1 MFKVLVAQ
9 IGFSSWMM
17 LAWGA
22 AAVIPIAIHLLRK
35 RRRVTIRWAAMQ
47 LLQKVIDQQSK
58 RSRIQQLI
66 LLLLRIAALL
76 LFALAIAR
84 PFLQGDGQSNSV
96 LSVRPSK
103 VWIML
108 VDTSYSMGYQSEGSR
123 SVGSQSAGLFVSGQ
137 SRMDRAKQ
145 LLSQLVNESQAGDA
159 FALVVIDDPSRPVIG
174 IPSFDAPSTQA
185 EIQRLSESACGSD
198 LNAALSIANDIA
210 ADCKSNASLPQDIEV
225 VIVSDL
231 GSDAWQSLADRSSST
246 GSTSVDSIT
255 LARLS
260 QLASVRVETIQD
272 VNPTNVAIESVTLLT
287 NRPTTGSILNVDIT
301 VASYGASVKQLP
313 VQLEVDGQVVA
324 SDTVDIDAGSKR
336 QVQLQATI
344 QSSGSSVL
352 SAVIPADNLTIDNRR
367 DVVIEA
373 TQGDRVL
380 IVQKNASSV
389 NPWQIALRAA
399 REQATGQSTGRANG
413 NDSRVRTVSELSWG
427 SLSLKEWDVL
437 LLDDITIA
445 ENQIARITGFV
456 EAGGSVI
463 FTWGSHQSLSQ
474 LQTAN
479 ERLKKL
485 LGFEFR
491 SVSDEADWTID
502 PMGYRSP
509 VVAPFSGFPNAGLLT
524 TPIFRYWQINTLDT
538 NLKIDLGVNSGDP
551 LLVRNRVGLGW
562 VASLLSAPQDGQ
574 NSPANVS
581 WNAIT
586 TWPSFLPLALQLV
599 QTVSDVDSSI
609 CNRQAGQSL
618 SDRLPPFSQA
628 TSVKLQRPDQ
638 KEVSIA
644 AALTDSSDRLSWT
657 YSGTEMRGVYRTL
670 EPKEA
675 QRQFA
680 VNIDPIQSSLKSI
693 DLQAIRPLI
702 QSSLQ
707 TDSEVPRTEMA
718 KSSSNDTLSRAILIT
733 LILVLL
739 SESLL
744 AWSLGK
750 QAQ

>member
-1 MFKVLVAQ
+1 MFTVLVAQ

-108 VDTSYSMGYQSEGSR
+108 VDTSYSMGYQSEGSSSSGFR
-123 SVGSQSAGLFVSGQ
+123 TAGQ

-210 ADCKSNASLPQDIEV
+210 ADCKANASLPQDIEV

-246 GSTSVDSIT
+246 GSTSVDSSS

-260 QLASVRVETIQD
+260 QLASVRVEPIQD
-272 VNPTNVAIESVTLLT
+272 ANPTNVAIEAVTLAT
-287 NRPTTGSILNVDIT
+287 NRPTTGSILSVDIT

-380 IVQKNASSV
+380 IVQKNASIV
-389 NPWQIALRAA
+389 NPWQIALRTA
-399 REQATGQSTGRANG
+399 REQATGQSNAQANG

-502 PMGYRSP
+502 PMEYRSP

-524 TPIFRYWQINTLDT
+524 TPIFRYWQVNALDPDV
-538 NLKIDLGVNSGDP
+538 KVDLSVNSGDP
-551 LLVRNRVGLGW
+551 LLVRNRVESGW

-586 TWPSFLPLALQLV
+586 TWPSFLPVALQLV

-644 AALTDSSDRLSWT
+644 AAQTDSSDRLSWT
-657 YSGTEMRGVYRTL
+657 YSGTELRGVYRTL

-702 QSSLQ
+702 QSSLETSSDAQ
-707 TDSEVPRTEMA
+707 RSEIA
-718 KSSSNDTLSRAILIT
+718 KASSNDSLSRAILIT
-733 LILVLL
+733 LIVVLL

>member
-1 MFKVLVAQ
+1 MFTILIAQ

-58 RSRIQQLI
+58 SSRIQQLI

-84 PFLQGDGQSNSV
+84 PYLQGDGQSNSV

-108 VDTSYSMGYQSEGSR
+108 VDTSYSMGYQSEGSSSGFR
-123 SVGSQSAGLFVSGQ
+123 TAGQ

-145 LLSQLVNESQAGDA
+145 ILSQLVNESQAGDA

-174 IPSFDAPSTQA
+174 IPSFDAASTQA

-198 LNAALSIANDIA
+198 LNAAFAIANDIA
-210 ADCKSNASLPQDIEV
+210 ADCKANASLPQDIEV

-231 GSDAWQSLADRSSST
+231 GSDSWQSLADRTLLS
-246 GSTSVDSIT
+246 GSTSVDSST

-260 QLASVRVETIQD
+260 QLASVRVEPIQEA
-272 VNPTNVAIESVTLLT
+272 NPTNVAIESVTLAT
-287 NRPTTGSILNVDIT
+287 NRPTTGSVLSVDIT
-301 VASYGASVKQLP
+301 VASFGESVKQLP

-352 SAVIPADNLTIDNRR
+352 SAVIPADNLNIDNRR

-380 IVQKNASSV
+380 IVQKNTSKM
-389 NPWQIALRAA
+389 NPWQIALRTA
-399 REQATGQSTGRANG
+399 RDQPNAQSNG
-413 NDSRVRTVSELSWG
+413 TDSRIRTVSELAWS

-445 ENQIARITGFV
+445 ENQLARIAGFV

-474 LQTAN
+474 LQTMD

-491 SVSDEADWTID
+491 SMSDEADWTID
-502 PMGYRSP
+502 PLEYRSP
-509 VVAPFSGFPNAGLLT
+509 IVAPFSGFPNAGLLT
-524 TPIFRYWQINTLDT
+524 TPIFRYWQISTLDKDIKVDL
-538 NLKIDLGVNSGDP
+538 NLNSGDP
-551 LLVRNRVGLGW
+551 LLVRNRIGLGW

-574 NSPANVS
+574 NSPGNVS

-618 SDRLPPFSQA
+618 SDRLPPFSHA

-644 AALTDSSDRLSWT
+644 AAQTDNSDRLSWT
-657 YSGTEMRGVYRTL
+657 YSGTETRGVYRTL

-693 DLQAIRPLI
+693 DLQAIRPLF
-702 QSSLQ
+702 QSSLE
-707 TDSEVPRTEMA
+707 TNSEVQRSEIA
-718 KSSSNDTLSRAILIT
+718 KASSNDTLSRAILIT
-733 LILVLL
+733 LIVVLL
-739 SESLL
+739 GESLL

>member
-344 QSSGSSVL
+344 QSSGSTYMS
-352 SAVIPADNLTIDNRR
+352 
-367 DVVIEA
+367 
-373 TQGDRVL
+373 G
-380 IVQKNASSV
+380 
-389 NPWQIALRAA
+389 
-399 REQATGQSTGRANG
+399 
-413 NDSRVRTVSELSWG
+413 VR
-427 SLSLKEWDVL
+427 
-437 LLDDITIA
+437 
-445 ENQIARITGFV
+445 
-456 EAGGSVI
+456 
-463 FTWGSHQSLSQ
+463 
-474 LQTAN
+474 
-479 ERLKKL
+479 
-485 LGFEFR
+485 
-491 SVSDEADWTID
+491 
-502 PMGYRSP
+502 P
-509 VVAPFSGFPNAGLLT
+509 V
-524 TPIFRYWQINTLDT
+524 
-538 NLKIDLGVNSGDP
+538 
-551 LLVRNRVGLGW
+551 
-562 VASLLSAPQDGQ
+562 
-574 NSPANVS
+574 
-581 WNAIT
+581 
-586 TWPSFLPLALQLV
+586 
-599 QTVSDVDSSI
+599 
-609 CNRQAGQSL
+609 
-618 SDRLPPFSQA
+618 
-628 TSVKLQRPDQ
+628 
-638 KEVSIA
+638 
-644 AALTDSSDRLSWT
+644 
-657 YSGTEMRGVYRTL
+657 
-670 EPKEA
+670 
-675 QRQFA
+675 
-680 VNIDPIQSSLKSI
+680 
-693 DLQAIRPLI
+693 
-702 QSSLQ
+702 
-707 TDSEVPRTEMA
+707 
-718 KSSSNDTLSRAILIT
+718 
-733 LILVLL
+733 
-739 SESLL
+739 
-744 AWSLGK
+744 
-750 QAQ
+750 